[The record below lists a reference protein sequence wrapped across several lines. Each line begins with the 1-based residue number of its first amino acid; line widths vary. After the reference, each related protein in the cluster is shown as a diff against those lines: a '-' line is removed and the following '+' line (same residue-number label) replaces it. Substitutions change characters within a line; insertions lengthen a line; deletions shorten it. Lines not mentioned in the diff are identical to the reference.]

1 MATGKF
7 IPQVWSA
14 KILNSLDKTLVY
26 DKLFN
31 RDYEGEITEV
41 GDTVHIGSIG
51 KVAIK
56 KYTKGSTI
64 DAPDAV
70 NAEDQTLTL
79 DQSDYFNISVDDVDA
94 AQSKLNLIEGATTQ
108 AGTGFADNTD
118 QYLAGVLNAKAGVKL
133 GTQAAPLTITKDNA
147 YDTLIDLKVK
157 LDKAN
162 LPKAGRVCVVPA
174 EFEGYML
181 RDPRFVAVATEQ
193 GEQRLTEGTIYRAA
207 GFDIYT
213 SNNAPS
219 PAAGIFVILASSPV
233 CGTFANQI
241 LKTEAY
247 RPDNA
252 FADAVKGLHV
262 YGATVTSPSAVGAAF
277 VKFTA

>member
-1 MATGKF
+1 MATTKF
-7 IPQVWSA
+7 VPQIWSA
-14 KILNSLDKTLVY
+14 KILDSLDKALVY
-26 DKLFN
+26 NKLFN
-31 RDYEGEITEV
+31 TDYEGEITEA

-51 KVAIK
+51 KVTVK
-56 KYTKGSTI
+56 PYTKGSAI
-64 DAPDAV
+64 AAPDAV
-70 NAEDQTLTL
+70 NVEEQTLVI
-79 DQSDYFNISVDDVDA
+79 DKAEYFNVSVDDVDA
-94 AQSKLNLIEGATTQ
+94 AQSKANLIDGATTE
-108 AGTGFADNTD
+108 AGNSFADSTD
-118 QYLAGVLNAKAGVKL
+118 QYLASVLAAKGGVKL
-133 GTQAAPLTITKDNA
+133 GTTAAPITITKENA

-181 RDPRFVAVATEQ
+181 RDPRFVAVSGA
-193 GEQRLTEGTIYRAA
+193 GEQRLTEGTVYRAA
-207 GFDIYT
+207 GFEIQT

-219 PAAGIFVILASSPV
+219 PAANVFTVIAGSPV
-233 CGTFANQI
+233 CGTFANQV

-247 RPDNA
+247 RPTDR

-262 YGATVTSPSAVGAAF
+262 YGATVTRPNAVGLAY